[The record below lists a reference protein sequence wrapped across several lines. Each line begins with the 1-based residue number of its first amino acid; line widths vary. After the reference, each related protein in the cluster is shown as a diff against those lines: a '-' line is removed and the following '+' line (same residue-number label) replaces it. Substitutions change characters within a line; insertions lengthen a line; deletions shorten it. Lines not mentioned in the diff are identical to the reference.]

1 MKHTNHNLNAFI
13 ILLTSLVFFYMAFSG
28 FKMQNVNLKN
38 LNVSTGYLE
47 NYGTDFRIGSKSEK
61 YKIIYIKLKNFENR
75 FVFERTSQ
83 DYSDIIRK
91 LKVAEKLT
99 IYSDKKIPEK
109 NKNIDA
115 IQIENSNEIILNKS
129 EFEKDAGTLIFF
141 GLLAGFGIIIYSYL
155 FYKKKVSW
163 KNKHEN
169 Y

>member
-1 MKHTNHNLNAFI
+1 
-13 ILLTSLVFFYMAFSG
+13 MAFAG

-47 NYGTDFRIGSKSEK
+47 NYGKDFRIGSKSEK

-83 DYSDIIRK
+83 DYSDIIKK
-91 LKVAEKLT
+91 LKVGKKLT
-99 IYSDKKIPEK
+99 IYSDKKILEK
-109 NKNIDA
+109 NENKDA
-115 IQIENSNEIILNKS
+115 IQIESNNEIIINKT
-129 EFEKDAGTLIFF
+129 EFEKDGGSLIFF
-141 GLLAGFGIIIYSYL
+141 GLFAGFGIIIYSYL

-169 Y
+169 YN